1 MKTSNLLTIIG
12 AVAFA
17 AITINI
23 NASDA
28 LLSPRAAGN
37 QITKVYSANAD
48 PNLLAAS
55 QSASLTPRSAGNQI
69 TRSAGVNTDANA
81 ATACAKSMNGSPK
94 AVSECTSHTTMP
106 SCNSTAVASAN

>member
-1 MKTSNLLTIIG
+1 MKTQNLLAIIG

-37 QITKVYSANAD
+37 QISKVYSVNAD
-48 PNLLAAS
+48 PNLLAAR
-55 QSASLTPRSAGNQI
+55 QSASLTPRASGNQI
-69 TRSAGVNTDANA
+69 TRFDGVNNDANA
-81 ATACAKSMNGSPK
+81 ATACAKSMSGSPK
-94 AVSECTSHTTMP
+94 AVAECTSHTTMP
-106 SCNSTAVASAN
+106 TCNPAAVASAK

>member
-1 MKTSNLLTIIG
+1 MKTKNLIITLG

-28 LLSPRAAGN
+28 LLSPRATGN
-37 QITKVYSANAD
+37 QITKVSSVNTD

-55 QSASLTPRSAGNQI
+55 QGILLAPRVAGNQI
-69 TRSAGVNTDANA
+69 TKFAGTYNEVNP
-81 ATACAKSMNGSPK
+81 ATACAKSMNGTPK
-94 AVSECTSHTTMP
+94 AIQACVEHTTMP
-106 SCNSTAVASAN
+106 GCNPAAVASVN